1 MADTQ
6 ADERA
11 DNVNDRG
18 EYLETLQTMVDGVAD
33 PERRAQ
39 AQSALDEVGKDLG
52 FAVAND
58 TPVQEQQGIERVP
71 DFDRD
76 V

>member
-1 MADTQ
+1 MADAGTN
-6 ADERA
+6 DRE
-11 DNVNDRG
+11 NIVNDRG
-18 EYLETLQTMVDGVAD
+18 EYLEQLQAMVDGVAD
-33 PERRAQ
+33 PERRAS

-52 FAVAND
+52 FAVAKD
-58 TPVQEQQGIERVP
+58 TPVQEQGIERVP